1 MTIRGAFSNGYKGA
15 QTISEVT
22 LTLRSHLWP
31 WARIPQAPAGPLVLS
46 CAPVEEGLPA
56 QSHRALRDGAQQ
68 GLGWVRAG
76 SWSRPSGGYRQQRTG
91 GWSLRRERVEGRAW
105 ALLWLGCALPH
116 VLRCLL
122 APGCLSLGAG
132 GRAA

>member
-46 CAPVEEGLPA
+46 CALVEEGLPA
-56 QSHRALRDGAQQ
+56 QSHRAL
-68 GLGWVRAG
+68 GLG
-76 SWSRPSGGYRQQRTG
+76 
-91 GWSLRRERVEGRAW
+91 EGKKLEQAFWRLQAAEDW
-105 ALLWLGCALPH
+105 WLE
-116 VLRCLL
+116 
-122 APGCLSLGAG
+122 S
-132 GRAA
+132 